1 MRTILTLAAVR
12 IRITL
17 RNKTFLFFSLIM
29 PLAIFFLYG
38 SVFAR
43 GKPEAV
49 AYLMGPILSFTV
61 MGTFWGLSIQ
71 LVTWREQGILRR
83 FRLAPIAASSMIVSS
98 ILANYLLIVP
108 TVLLELFLARF
119 IYHVTSF
126 GNLIS
131 VFVLVILGITA
142 FGAMGLVVA
151 SVTNTMQETQII
163 NQLLWFALIFL
174 SGATVP
180 LAVLPHMV
188 QRDRTLPA
196 CYLFRL
202 WLAACHACRCS
213 VVHSRHRGV
222 LSDRVGRSGRLH
234 FFATLPVGAG
244 SQAAAQCEAL
254 GGGHDS
260 TVRTSGHLGKSQREA
275 SRNRGLHDGRAADGK
290 RASAGQTLIRPNW
303 LGHEESARQNG

>member
-1 MRTILTLAAVR
+1 MKTILTLAGVR
-12 IRITL
+12 IRLTL
-17 RNKTFLFFSLIM
+17 RNKTFLFFSLVM
-29 PLAIFFLYG
+29 PMAIFFLYG
-38 SVFAR
+38 SVFAK
-43 GKPEAV
+43 GQPQAV

-61 MGTFWGLSIQ
+61 MGTFWGLSMQ

-83 FRLAPIAASSMIVSS
+83 FRLAPIAPSSMIISS
-98 ILANYLLIVP
+98 ILANYLLIMP
-108 TVLLELFLARF
+108 TVILELLLARF

-188 QRDRTLPA
+188 QRIGLFLPA
-196 CYLFRL
+196 TYFVYGLQRAMLTGAQLQTLGMVLFSLIAWAALAAFISSQLFRWEPEAKLPRNAKL
-202 WLAACHACRCS
+202 WAVATILPF
-213 VVHSRHRGV
+213 V
-222 LSDRVGRSGRLH
+222 LLGILENNNGKLLS
-234 FFATLPVGAG
+234 T
-244 SQAAAQCEAL
+244 AAAMME
-254 GGGHDS
+254 
-260 TVRTSGHLGKSQREA
+260 
-275 SRNRGLHDGRAADGK
+275 GRPTENTPPADK
-290 RASAGQTLIRPNW
+290 R
-303 LGHEESARQNG
+303 

>member
-1 MRTILTLAAVR
+1 MKTILTLAAVR

-17 RNKTFLFFSLIM
+17 RNKAFLFFSLVM
-29 PLAIFFLYG
+29 PMAIFFLYG
-38 SVFAR
+38 SVFAK
-43 GKPEAV
+43 GQPQAV

-61 MGTFWGLSIQ
+61 MGTFWGLSMQ

-83 FRLAPIAASSMIVSS
+83 FRLAPIAASSMIMSS
-98 ILANYLLIVP
+98 ILANYLLIMP
-108 TVLLELFLARF
+108 TVILELLLARF

-131 VFVLVILGITA
+131 VFLLVILGITA

-188 QRDRTLPA
+188 QRIGLFLPA
-196 CYLFRL
+196 TYFVYGLQRAMLADAHWYALGTVVVSLVAWAVLAAFISSQLFRWEPEAKLPRNAKL
-202 WLAACHACRCS
+202 WAVATILPFVLLGIWENHN
-213 VVHSRHRGV
+213 GKV
-222 LSDRVGRSGRLH
+222 LSTSVAMMEGRP
-234 FFATLPVGAG
+234 TENTPP
-244 SQAAAQCEAL
+244 
-254 GGGHDS
+254 
-260 TVRTSGHLGKSQREA
+260 
-275 SRNRGLHDGRAADGK
+275 ADK
-290 RASAGQTLIRPNW
+290 R
-303 LGHEESARQNG
+303 

>member
-1 MRTILTLAAVR
+1 LRTILTLAGIR

-17 RNKTFLFFSLIM
+17 RNKAFLFFSLIM

-38 SVFAR
+38 SVFAK
-43 GKPEAV
+43 GQPQAV

-61 MGTFWGLSIQ
+61 MGTFWGLSMQ

-83 FRLAPIAASSMIVSS
+83 FRLAPIAPSSMIISS
-98 ILANYLLIVP
+98 ILANYLLILP
-108 TVLLELFLARF
+108 TVILELLLARF

-126 GNLIS
+126 GNLLS

-188 QRDRTLPA
+188 QRIGLFLPA
-196 CYLFRL
+196 TYFVYGLQRAMLSDAGLQTLGMVLFSLIAWAVLAAFISSQLFRWEPEAKLPRNAKL
-202 WLAACHACRCS
+202 WAVATILPFILLGI
-213 VVHSRHRGV
+213 VENHSGKV
-222 LSDRVGRSGRLH
+222 LS
-234 FFATLPVGAG
+234 T
-244 SQAAAQCEAL
+244 AAAMME
-254 GGGHDS
+254 
-260 TVRTSGHLGKSQREA
+260 
-275 SRNRGLHDGRAADGK
+275 GRPTENTPPADK
-290 RASAGQTLIRPNW
+290 R
-303 LGHEESARQNG
+303 